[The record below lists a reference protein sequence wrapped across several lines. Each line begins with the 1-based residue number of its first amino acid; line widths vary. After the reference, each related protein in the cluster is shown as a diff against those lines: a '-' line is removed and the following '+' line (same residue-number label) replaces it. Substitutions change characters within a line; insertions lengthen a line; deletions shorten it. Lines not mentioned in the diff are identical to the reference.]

1 MYLHPRERRARH
13 AEARP
18 HSLASSPTRHPDV
31 RAEAVEQGTMRAA
44 SSSRDGHATH
54 AHARA
59 RRRRLRGAGRGCKL
73 EVRNR
78 ITRRRFMYT
87 LNPALVP
94 SPSLTDPL
102 PNPRRRP
109 IRLGGVQ
116 RRFTASGAV
125 ASPANADADTLPT
138 APNGQT
144 LMLHNTMKRKKEPF
158 VPRDAEQN
166 KVSMYVCGV
175 TVYDYSHIGHAR
187 VYVAFDV
194 LYRQLTRMGY
204 DVTYCRNFT
213 DVDDKIIKRA
223 AENGETCDA
232 LVDRFIDAFH
242 EDIDALGCVRP
253 TMEPRATDHIG
264 DITALCER
272 LIEKGYA
279 YSADGDVY
287 FSVDALPEYGS
298 LSGRKLEDN
307 RAGER
312 VAVDARKKNPADFA
326 LWKAAK
332 PGEPT
337 WDSPWGAGRPG
348 WHIECSAMIES
359 ILGKSIDIHGGGQ
372 DLVFPH
378 HENELAQSTAS
389 CRCCTEG
396 ELGLGGGKTN
406 EGPEEPF
413 VRYWV
418 HNGFVKVDSEK
429 MSKSLGN
436 FFTIREVTE
445 RYHPT
450 ALRWMLLG
458 THYRAPINYT
468 QRALEE
474 ASDRLYYLYQTLV
487 ESKDALVDAQAK
499 DAETAGETKTKPKP
513 KPPTGIAAEGIDLA
527 AETNAAV
534 DSALADDL
542 NTPLAIASLSAPL
555 KTLNDLVST
564 KKGKKAVGRSVAL
577 RDLIAAVETTLESV
591 GLPREGGEGLL
602 EELRELT
609 LRRAGLTRDDVD
621 AAVAARAEARAAKD
635 FAESDRIRDEFGAKG
650 VALMDGG
657 NQVWRPATVV
667 DDK

>member
-1 MYLHPRERRARH
+1 
-13 AEARP
+13 
-18 HSLASSPTRHPDV
+18 
-31 RAEAVEQGTMRAA
+31 
-44 SSSRDGHATH
+44 
-54 AHARA
+54 
-59 RRRRLRGAGRGCKL
+59 
-73 EVRNR
+73 
-78 ITRRRFMYT
+78 MYT

-94 SPSLTDPL
+94 SPSLTNPL

-223 AENGETCDA
+223 AENGEECDA

-287 FSVDALPEYGS
+287 FSVDSLPEYGS

-312 VAVDARKKNPADFA
+312 VAVDTRKQNPADFA

-359 ILGKSIDIHGGGQ
+359 ILGRSIDIHGGGQ

-396 ELGLGGGKTN
+396 ELGLGGEKTN
-406 EGPEEPF
+406 EEPEEPF

-499 DAETAGETKTKPKP
+499 DAETASETKPKP
-513 KPPTGIAAEGIDLA
+513 KPPTGIAAEGIELA
-527 AETNAAV
+527 AETTAAV

-577 RDLIAAVETTLESV
+577 SDLIAAVETTLESV